1 MDRKKRRF
9 SRGKARRQ
17 RIKALVLLAVVLLA
31 SLAAYF
37 SIRSLDRSAPPED
50 GLTRD
55 DPYTRLSQEPFT
67 FRTSAPD
74 PPELTLAGF
83 AYKSVAPEL
92 PGIGPESVRYP
103 QQSVLD
109 PAWASVRIA
118 TPGHK
123 PDDYYAVF
131 LQRFGKEWRA
141 EKSVLIEDQEFPKDV
156 KTLLGGIPKDLANP
170 LFAPK
175 KPEKKSGEPTERAVQ
190 VMERATGD
198 EDWRSTGSED
208 ASPYHKV
215 SVERKGDEDL
225 RTNVYLSGR
234 GDDLTVVG
242 IGEKLTSVEAPGFPP
257 DLVRPAVMA
266 APDAARV
273 ASAEP
278 VYDGAVNRERVEPG
292 MSEARRVVESYSGTA
307 GFYALDLKSGAGYG
321 VRPDEPFFSASTI
334 KLPVMVAVYRRID
347 EGKLAY
353 GDVFQ
358 TTEEDWA
365 AGAGWLRWDTPGATT
380 TVEDSLWLMITQSD
394 NVATNALVR
403 QIGGPEYVNEVA
415 RSLGARDT
423 VLYEKLSSERAAVP
437 SLDNRTTP
445 RDMALML
452 REITSKDAASDFACE
467 EMLGLMRQNNL
478 EYWMEAGVPE
488 GMPVANKA
496 GWLDA
501 TYNDVGFVEYRDRPY
516 ILATFTKYGEKKM
529 EQGAQPLQNV
539 SEAVWLAQSGKT
551 VEQFEREQK
560 QKLKEKLEKQSREAR
575 ERQQPD
581 QNGKPPTRP

>member
-1 MDRKKRRF
+1 MDRKKRSF

-17 RIKALVLLAVVLLA
+17 RIKALVLLAAVLLA

-37 SIRSLDRSAPPED
+37 SVRSLDRSAAPED
-50 GLTRD
+50 GLTKD
-55 DPYTRLSQEPFT
+55 DPYTRLAQEPFT

-74 PPELTLAGF
+74 PPELTLAGY

-92 PGIGPESVRYP
+92 PGIEPDSVRYP
-103 QQSVLD
+103 QQSVLE
-109 PAWASVRIA
+109 PTWASVRVA
-118 TPGHK
+118 APGHE

-131 LQRFGKEWRA
+131 LQKDRKEWRA
-141 EKSVLIEDQEFPKDV
+141 KKSVLIEDQEFPKDV
-156 KTLLGGIPKDLANP
+156 KTLLGGIPQDLVDP

-175 KPEKKSGEPTERAVQ
+175 KPEKKSEDPAERAVQ
-190 VMERATGD
+190 VMERATGE
-198 EDWRSTGSED
+198 EDWRSLETKNAG
-208 ASPYHKV
+208 PYHRV
-215 SVERKGDEDL
+215 SVGRKADEDV
-225 RTNVYLSGR
+225 RTNVYLSGL
-234 GDDLTVVG
+234 GDALAVVG

-257 DLVRPAVMA
+257 DLVKSAVMA
-266 APDAARV
+266 APDAARI
-273 ASAEP
+273 SPAEP
-278 VYDGAVNRERVEPG
+278 VYDGAVDRERIEPG
-292 MSEARRVVESYSGTA
+292 MTEARRVVEDYSGTV

-347 EGKLAY
+347 EGELAY
-353 GDVFQ
+353 DDVFQ

-380 TVEDSLWLMITQSD
+380 TIEDALWLMITQSD

-403 QIGGPEYVNEVA
+403 KVGGPEYVNEVA

-423 VLYEKLSSERAAVP
+423 VLFTKLSSERAAVP
-437 SLDNRTTP
+437 SLDNQTTP
-445 RDMALML
+445 KDMALML
-452 REITSKDAASDFACE
+452 EEITSKNAASDFACE

-488 GMPVANKA
+488 GIPVANKA

-501 TYNDVGFVEYRDRPY
+501 TYNDVGFVEYEDGPY

-529 EQGAQPLQNV
+529 EQGAQPLQNI
-539 SEAVWLAQSGKT
+539 SKAVWLAQSGKT
-551 VEQFEREQK
+551 VEQYEREK
-560 QKLKEKLEKQSREAR
+560 EEKLKEKLEKQRREA
-575 ERQQPD
+575 EGRQRQD
-581 QNGKPPTRP
+581 QNGTPRERP